1 MKKLLLPLFVIV
13 FIFSFEIKAFADEGH
28 SHDSNMEM
36 DMDMDQMVDHFKS
49 GDQSEHK
56 ENSDTHGD
64 IHSSESSHGNHGEEN
79 GDHHVTV
86 KETPPN
92 YKVLGTYGI
101 VNLSFILIG
110 IWNKWIRRKGN

>member
-13 FIFSFEIKAFADEGH
+13 FIFSFDITAFADEGH
-28 SHDSNMEM
+28 SHDSNME
-36 DMDMDQMVDHFKS
+36 MDMDQMVDHFKS

-56 ENSDTHGD
+56 ENSDIHGD
-64 IHSSESSHGNHGEEN
+64 THSSESSYGNHGEEN
-79 GDHHVTV
+79 GDHNVTV

-92 YKVLGTYGI
+92 YKVLGTYGV